1 MPVTLVGA
9 TFVRYGSAEG
19 AVVKAAEGG
28 FLRRVDHAVVA
39 VAMTVLALVLEWLVV
54 RSVRRAAKTRTTGQS
69 RR

>member
-1 MPVTLVGA
+1 M
-9 TFVRYGSAEG
+9 
-19 AVVKAAEGG
+19 KAAEGG